1 LENIENFYLKLIRV
15 FLVIFATIALIYALI
30 NLITS
35 VSDIIDEPEL
45 EQVDLPGWS
54 DLRYEILPIKKSSE
68 EKDDTIESKPPDK
81 IVDDGILYESELK
94 LVIQNLKKLFS
105 DDQMMIF
112 ENNLNLQY
120 LDRYIDNI
128 PNIYLE
134 NFINGMV
141 NLASD
146 LSEDNLL
153 KRIEDPGR
161 KVTLIKDSF
170 DLYKVTFFERLNSVE
185 TSNYQ
190 AIQNSQEI
198 NAEGYSNIIFTA
210 YALGSFIIFLL
221 YILILKVEY
230 NLRKIAPAISSK
242 DQ

>member
-1 LENIENFYLKLIRV
+1 MENIENFYLKLIRV

-68 EKDDTIESKPPDK
+68 EKDETIESKPPDK

-170 DLYKVTFFERLNSVE
+170 ELLKLLQKNLITDEIVIGMGAGNI
-185 TSNYQ
+185 SNWMR
-190 AIQNSQEI
+190 E
-198 NAEGYSNIIFTA
+198 
-210 YALGSFIIFLL
+210 
-221 YILILKVEY
+221 LKF
-230 NLRKIAPAISSK
+230 NL
-242 DQ
+242 